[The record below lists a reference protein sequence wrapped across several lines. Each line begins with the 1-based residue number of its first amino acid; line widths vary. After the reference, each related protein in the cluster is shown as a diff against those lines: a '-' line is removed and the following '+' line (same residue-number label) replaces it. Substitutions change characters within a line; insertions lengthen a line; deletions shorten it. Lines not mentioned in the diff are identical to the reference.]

1 MPRRPGLTLRARL
14 RWLWPAA
21 FLLSSGNIAAAGAN
35 HPAQGAVHTVVI
47 ENMQFNPA
55 ELQVHRGERIVW
67 VNKDLFP
74 HTATSASH
82 AFDSGSI
89 GANSSWTYVASKAG
103 EYAYGCTFHP
113 TMKGMLKVQ

>member
-1 MPRRPGLTLRARL
+1 MRRGSL
-14 RWLWPAA
+14 RWLAA
-21 FLLSSGNIAAAGAN
+21 LPLAAGLGVADEQ
-35 HPAQGAVHTVVI
+35 HPAKSAVHTVVI

-55 ELQVHRGERIVW
+55 QLRVHRGERIVW

-74 HTATSASH
+74 HTATAASH

-89 GANSSWTYVASKAG
+89 AANSSWTYVASKAG

-113 TMKGMLKVQ
+113 TMKGVIEVQ

>member
-1 MPRRPGLTLRARL
+1 MLRRWQ
-14 RWLWPAA
+14 RWVWPAA
-21 FLLSSGNIAAAGAN
+21 FLLSSGNVAAADPKQ
-35 HPAQGAVHTVVI
+35 PAQGAVHTVVI

-74 HTATSASH
+74 HTVTSASH
-82 AFDSGSI
+82 AFDSRSI
-89 GANSSWTYVASKAG
+89 AADSSWTYVASKAG
-103 EYAYGCTFHP
+103 EYPYGCTFHP

>member
-1 MPRRPGLTLRARL
+1 VPRRPGLTLRARL

-21 FLLSSGNIAAAGAN
+21 FLLSSGNIAAAGAK

-55 ELQVHRGERIVW
+55 ELQVHRGE
-67 VNKDLFP
+67 
-74 HTATSASH
+74 
-82 AFDSGSI
+82 SI